1 MKSLIVIGHPEEN
14 SFCYNG
20 IFKTILKELKENSN
34 EVEVIDLYRCSFSS
48 RSKSKPPNRG
58 NNINIF

>member
-34 EVEVIDLYRCSFSS
+34 EVKLLTYTDAVSQDLGMS
-48 RSKSKPPNRG
+48 
-58 NNINIF
+58 

>member
-20 IFKTILKELKENSN
+20 IFKTILKELKENMYKSRLRYDWSN
-34 EVEVIDLYRCSFSS
+34 IADTWIKNFIE
-48 RSKSKPPNRG
+48 
-58 NNINIF
+58 